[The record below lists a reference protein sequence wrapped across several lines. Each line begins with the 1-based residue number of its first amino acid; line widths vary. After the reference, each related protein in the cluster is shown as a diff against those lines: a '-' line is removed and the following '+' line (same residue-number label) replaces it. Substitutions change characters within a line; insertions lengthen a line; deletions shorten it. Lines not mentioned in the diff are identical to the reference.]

1 MQNRKVVTY
10 AEGMAMAKKL
20 DAADYVEC
28 SALTNEGVREVFD
41 KVVAVATKEESRP
54 IKNLCC
60 LL

>member
-1 MQNRKVVTY
+1 
-10 AEGMAMAKKL
+10 MAMAKKL